1 MRVPGLVNRKQ
12 GSINVLNADRNT
24 AIVFLCL
31 LAMSACSEKYS
42 DPNDPD
48 ILLINGNI
56 ITMGDDDPIV
66 EAVSIRGNEIVAI
79 GTTTEVTESA
89 GPDTQIIDL
98 GGLTVT
104 PGLIDVHN
112 HFAWGA
118 FDEYFSLNLSYPTV
132 TSIDG
137 VLARIKEAVE
147 ARDPDEWIIG
157 AEWDAGKLAEGRD
170 ISATDLDAVS
180 PNHPVWLLHASAHY
194 GVANSRALEL
204 AGISDSTNA
213 PEGGVIGRD
222 DEGNPT
228 GILTDQAMNLIGEV
242 APAATTEQFDE
253 ATTHLIRQLNAEGI
267 TTLKDPEIDQRHWD
281 AYKQIKSRGDLTVR
295 VFALWG
301 RPDTMADANELLER
315 IAPITHPQSGS
326 GDDHLISG
334 GVKLYIDGSGTA
346 RTAWVYDEWNKNLS
360 ETDEGNFGLVYVDP
374 EILFEQIRL
383 FHNAGIHLG
392 VHAIGDRAI
401 DFTMDSYDKVIS
413 ENPIYGL
420 RHSIIHCNIPTDR
433 AMDLMFKLQKSYDAG
448 YPEIQPAFL
457 WWIGDAYAA
466 NFGERRNPRVLPLNT
481 FLERGIRWAA
491 SSDFNVS
498 PFAPRYGLWASVA
511 RQTLLGTHG
520 DHPWGTEESITV
532 QNALKSYTTW
542 ASRQVFLED
551 KIGSI
556 ETGKYADIIV
566 WDRDPYSVPTEE
578 LKEMKALLTLMN
590 GEVVHRA
597 AEFE

>member
-112 HFAWGA
+112 HFAWRA
-118 FDEYFSLNLSYPTV
+118 FDKYFSLNLSYPGV
-132 TSIDG
+132 TSIDD

-147 ARDPDEWIIG
+147 VRDPDEWIIG

-213 PEGGVIGRD
+213 PEGGVIARD

-242 APAATTEQFDE
+242 TPAATTEQFDE
-253 ATTHLIRQLNAEGI
+253 ATTHLMRQLNAEGI
-267 TTLKDPEIDQRHWD
+267 TTIKDPEIDQRHWD
-281 AYKQIKSRGDLTVR
+281 AYKQIQSRGDLTVR

-334 GVKLYIDGSGTA
+334 GVKLYIDGSGM
-346 RTAWVYDEWNKNLS
+346 R
-360 ETDEGNFGLVYVDP
+360 
-374 EILFEQIRL
+374 
-383 FHNAGIHLG
+383 
-392 VHAIGDRAI
+392 
-401 DFTMDSYDKVIS
+401 
-413 ENPIYGL
+413 
-420 RHSIIHCNIPTDR
+420 
-433 AMDLMFKLQKSYDAG
+433 
-448 YPEIQPAFL
+448 
-457 WWIGDAYAA
+457 
-466 NFGERRNPRVLPLNT
+466 PL
-481 FLERGIRWAA
+481 A
-491 SSDFNVS
+491 S
-498 PFAPRYGLWASVA
+498 
-511 RQTLLGTHG
+511 
-520 DHPWGTEESITV
+520 
-532 QNALKSYTTW
+532 
-542 ASRQVFLED
+542 
-551 KIGSI
+551 
-556 ETGKYADIIV
+556 
-566 WDRDPYSVPTEE
+566 
-578 LKEMKALLTLMN
+578 
-590 GEVVHRA
+590 
-597 AEFE
+597 